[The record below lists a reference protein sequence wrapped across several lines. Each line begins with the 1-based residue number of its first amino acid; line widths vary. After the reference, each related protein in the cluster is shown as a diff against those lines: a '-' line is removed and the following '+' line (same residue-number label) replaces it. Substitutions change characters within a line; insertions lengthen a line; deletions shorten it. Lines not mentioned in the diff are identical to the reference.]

1 MAKNTNK
8 LSGDLFI
15 GRVKEI
21 DIHFIREREM
31 NHDIQMEG
39 FFFRRISHT
48 VHCLIERRFN
58 PHFI

>member
-39 FFFRRISHT
+39 FFFA
-48 VHCLIERRFN
+48 V
-58 PHFI
+58 